1 MQTEIKVGVNL
12 KRLRQE
18 KGWSLDKTAKATGVS
33 KAMLGQIERGESSPT
48 VAKLWQ
54 IASGFEVSLSSFIA
68 ANSNSELTSLF
79 RDANELRHEEYNI
92 GFFVSLLFPFEE
104 ALGFEI
110 FELTLVPDYHH
121 ESEPHN
127 VGVTEHILCISGEM
141 AVLFDG
147 EWQTLRAG
155 QAVRF
160 NANQN
165 HGYKNVGEG
174 NAVFH
179 NVIHYPYSKQ

>member
-1 MQTEIKVGVNL
+1 MQTEIKVGDNL
-12 KRLRQE
+12 KCLRQK
-18 KGWSLDKTAKATGVS
+18 KGWSLDKAAKATGVS

-54 IASGFEVSLSSFIA
+54 IASGFEVSFSSFIT
-68 ANSNSELTSLF
+68 ANSNNELTSLF
-79 RDANELRHEEYNI
+79 RDANELRREEYNV
-92 GFFVSLLFPFEE
+92 GFYVSLLFPFEE

-110 FELTLVPDYHH
+110 FELTLARNYQH

-127 VGVTEHILCISGEM
+127 TGVIEHILCISGEM

-147 EWQTLRAG
+147 EWHTLQAG

-160 NANQN
+160 NANQQ
-165 HGYKNVGEG
+165 HGYKNIGES

-179 NVIHYPYSKQ
+179 NVIHYPHK

>member
-1 MQTEIKVGVNL
+1 MQKEIKVGDNL
-12 KRLRQE
+12 KRLRSD
-18 KGWSLDKTAKATGVS
+18 KGWSLDKAAKETGVS

-54 IASGFEVSLSSFIA
+54 IASGFEVSFSSFITTS
-68 ANSNSELTSLF
+68 SNNELTSLF
-79 RDANELRHEEYNI
+79 RDANELRREEYNV
-92 GFFVSLLFPFEE
+92 GFFVSLLFPFEP

-110 FELTLVPDYHH
+110 FELTLAPNYQH
-121 ESEPHN
+121 ESDPHN
-127 VGVTEHILCISGEM
+127 LGVTEHILCISGEM

-147 EWQTLRAG
+147 EWHTLQAG

-160 NANQN
+160 NANQL
-165 HGYKNVGEG
+165 HGYKNIGKV

-179 NVIHYPYSKQ
+179 NVIHYPESKQ

>member
-68 ANSNSELTSLF
+68 ASSNSELTSLF

-110 FELTLVPDYHH
+110 FELTLAPDYHH

-127 VGVTEHILCISGEM
+127 AGALSTFYVFRERWLCCLMVSGKRYDQGKPFASMPTRIMATKMLGKEM
-141 AVLFDG
+141 L
-147 EWQTLRAG
+147 
-155 QAVRF
+155 
-160 NANQN
+160 
-165 HGYKNVGEG
+165 
-174 NAVFH
+174 
-179 NVIHYPYSKQ
+179 YSTM

>member
-1 MQTEIKVGVNL
+1 MQTEIKVGTNL

-18 KGWSLDKTAKATGVS
+18 KGWSLDKAAKATGVS

-54 IASGFEVSLSSFIA
+54 IASGFEVSFSSFITES
-68 ANSNSELTSLF
+68 SNNELTSLF
-79 RDANELRHEEYNI
+79 RDANELRREEYNV

-110 FELTLVPDYHH
+110 FELTLAPGYQH
-121 ESEPHN
+121 ESDPHN
-127 VGVTEHILCISGEM
+127 TGVTEHILCISGEM

-147 EWQTLRAG
+147 EWQTLQAG

-160 NANQN
+160 NANQS
-165 HGYKNVGEG
+165 HGYKNIGEG
-174 NAVFH
+174 NAVFN
-179 NVIHYPYSKQ
+179 NVIHYPNNKQ

>member
-1 MQTEIKVGVNL
+1 MQTEIKVGTNL

-18 KGWSLDKTAKATGVS
+18 KGWSLDKAAKATGVS

-54 IASGFEVSLSSFIA
+54 IASGFEVSFSSFIA
-68 ANSNSELTSLF
+68 ESSNNKLTSLF
-79 RDANELRHEEYNI
+79 RDANELRREEYNV

-110 FELTLVPDYHH
+110 FELTLAPGYQH
-121 ESEPHN
+121 ESDPHN
-127 VGVTEHILCISGEM
+127 TGVTEHILCISGEM

-147 EWQTLRAG
+147 EWQTLQAG

-160 NANQN
+160 NANQK
-165 HGYKNVGEG
+165 HGYKNLGED
-174 NAVFH
+174 NAMFH
-179 NVIHYPYSKQ
+179 NVIHYPVK

>member
-18 KGWSLDKTAKATGVS
+18 KGWSLDKTAKETGVS

-68 ANSNSELTSLF
+68 ASPNSELTSLF

-92 GFFVSLLFPFEE
+92 GFSSVCCFLLRK
-104 ALGFEI
+104 
-110 FELTLVPDYHH
+110 H
-121 ESEPHN
+121 
-127 VGVTEHILCISGEM
+127 
-141 AVLFDG
+141 
-147 EWQTLRAG
+147 
-155 QAVRF
+155 
-160 NANQN
+160 
-165 HGYKNVGEG
+165 
-174 NAVFH
+174 
-179 NVIHYPYSKQ
+179 